1 MLLGSL
7 LEYPDLE
14 LVKIKNQSGQVESTP
29 DAEISGEFK
38 ILIETKVEPDAVDW
52 EQLKRHCEA
61 LPDKLVKQGK
71 AALILLTPDAQSPIP
86 ESCELPI
93 VWSNF
98 DTLVDALEKLEET
111 SFLSEKER
119 FFIQNYKEYLAE
131 EGLLSMADNRVI
143 VIPAGLAWEE
153 YQECDAYVCQD
164 RRNFQ
169 PSKRLAFYVKGEIK
183 PQIPEILAV
192 FDSVFFP
199 DPEKD
204 EKFEPEKHILLPSG
218 KKSLDDSTRQHLVK
232 VVDYWGK
239 KRNEYGRNFK
249 VFLLSP
255 YIKDKISTPGEHNHT
270 WVRSDSIKHN
280 PEGKM
285 TAFVQRQRYVKF
297 DSLKKAK
304 TTATLEDAKE

>member
-1 MLLGSL
+1 
-7 LEYPDLE
+7 
-14 LVKIKNQSGQVESTP
+14 
-29 DAEISGEFK
+29 
-38 ILIETKVEPDAVDW
+38 
-52 EQLKRHCEA
+52 
-61 LPDKLVKQGK
+61 
-71 AALILLTPDAQSPIP
+71 
-86 ESCELPI
+86 
-93 VWSNF
+93 
-98 DTLVDALEKLEET
+98 
-111 SFLSEKER
+111 
-119 FFIQNYKEYLAE
+119 
-131 EGLLSMADNRVI
+131 MADNRVI

-297 DSLKKAK
+297 DSLKKLK
-304 TTATLEDAKE
+304 LLPRLRMRRNSKQKDSATSCTPILEAVCNRPSRTYRNRIVVQLGRAPLLIVTQTLNSADAGARPFIFSTGS